1 MKPAAGGEIRWEL
14 SLDLEGMGS
23 LGGLEYLTQLQ
34 LSADF
39 AAGAE
44 PDLAPLS
51 GLTALTT
58 LRLHLPYDT
67 AVSLEPLGALT
78 QLRDLNFAG
87 GVRNNGPSPL
97 GNLTDLQS
105 LRIFSENYQDP
116 FDDLSPFAGLEN
128 LSSLEIWEVGEDID
142 LSPIAHVPT
151 LNGRLRTL
159 QGERT

>member
-1 MKPAAGGEIRWEL
+1 MKPAAGGEIHWEL

-58 LRLHLPYDT
+58 LRLHLPYGIS
-67 AVSLEPLGALT
+67 VSET
-78 QLRDLNFAG
+78 AG
-87 GVRNNGPSPL
+87 GADAAAGPVLHGRSRA
-97 GNLTDLQS
+97 TDRSDILPFS
-105 LRIFSENYQDP
+105 LRIWYTSYR
-116 FDDLSPFAGLEN
+116 S
-128 LSSLEIWEVGEDID
+128 
-142 LSPIAHVPT
+142 T
-151 LNGRLRTL
+151 
-159 QGERT
+159 

>member
-1 MKPAAGGEIRWEL
+1 MKPAAGGEIHWEL

-58 LRLHLPYDT
+58 LRLHLPYGIS
-67 AVSLEPLGALT
+67 VSET
-78 QLRDLNFAG
+78 AG
-87 GVRNNGPSPL
+87 GADAAAGPVLHGRRPEQRPL
-97 GNLTDLQS
+97 
-105 LRIFSENYQDP
+105 P
-116 FDDLSPFAGLEN
+116 P
-128 LSSLEIWEVGEDID
+128 GEPDRSAVPPDI
-142 LSPIAHVPT
+142 
-151 LNGRLRTL
+151 
-159 QGERT
+159 Q

>member
-1 MKPAAGGEIRWEL
+1 MKPAAGGEIHWEL

-58 LRLHLPYDT
+58 LRLHLPYGIS
-67 AVSLEPLGALT
+67 VSLRPLGALT

-87 GVRNNGPSPL
+87 EAGRRTAAIYFHFPYAYGILPIEAHKIS
-97 GNLTDLQS
+97 
-105 LRIFSENYQDP
+105 ISEVY
-116 FDDLSPFAGLEN
+116 FL
-128 LSSLEIWEVGEDID
+128 
-142 LSPIAHVPT
+142 
-151 LNGRLRTL
+151 
-159 QGERT
+159 

>member
-1 MKPAAGGEIRWEL
+1 MKPAAGGEIHWEL

-58 LRLHLPYDT
+58 LRLYLPYGIS
-67 AVSLEPLGALT
+67 VSLGPLGALT

-128 LSSLEIWEVGEDID
+128 LSSLEIWQVADDID
-142 LSPIAHVPT
+142 RSPVDHVPSVSIS
-151 LNGRLRTL
+151 
-159 QGERT
+159 